1 MRLKYADKAP
11 LLQSS
16 SGSIM
21 LTGGVC
27 GVCGLFGDDYFKQD
41 FTSKT
46 LLILKKVL
54 RAHGM
59 LFPYKVGRKL
69 MKFTGD
75 PVNAVP

>member
-41 FTSKT
+41 FTSKK
-46 LLILKKVL
+46 LLIRKIVL
-54 RAHGM
+54 RAQGM
-59 LFPYKVGRKL
+59 LFCVKL
-69 MKFTGD
+69 D
-75 PVNAVP
+75 ENS

>member
-1 MRLKYADKAP
+1 MRLKYADKAQ

-27 GVCGLFGDDYFKQD
+27 GVCGLFGDDYFKKN
-41 FTSKT
+41 FTSKK
-46 LLILKKVL
+46 LLISKNVL

-59 LFPYKVGRKL
+59 LFCVKL
-69 MKFTGD
+69 D
-75 PVNAVP
+75 ENA